1 MENMANTAN
10 LSNVSLV
17 FANAS
22 AEGSVAFAE
31 NKFAVDKSALVDQL
45 NVSQNAITNSVY
57 TLSADFD
64 TLQTKRVDFDGAAS
78 GTVSVQAAASTS
90 PHSLTLPS
98 SEGGENTY
106 LSNDGAGVLSWG
118 AIPGTGT
125 LIGLQT
131 FTSAG
136 VQTYTPTSGCKNVI
150 VYAIGGG
157 GGGGGAFAG
166 GTRSTGGGGGEGGC
180 RVGLFVVSDGVT
192 GSVSVGAGGQGG
204 GPSNP
209 ENHANL
215 WGSLGSNTTFTYNG
229 STITGNGGRRGGN
242 ATSNNF
248 SWTNMPLL
256 SDSTSTAINGVLL
269 SSYSVWGKN
278 GFRADI
284 YTEPQVIHGGSGNS
298 SIFGG
303 GGQSQGTLIY
313 SGGNGIAGKDGVGG
327 GGSGAYQSDG
337 VAYNGGNGGCGGVYI
352 YEYA

>member
-1 MENMANTAN
+1 MASTAN
-10 LSNVSLV
+10 LSNESLV
-17 FANAS
+17 FANADT
-22 AEGSVAFAE
+22 EGSVAFAE
-31 NKFAVDKSALVDQL
+31 NKFTVDKSTLVDQL
-45 NVSQNAITNSVY
+45 NVSQNAITDSVY
-57 TLSADFD
+57 TLSANFD
-64 TLQTKRVDFDGAAS
+64 TLQANRVDLKGASS
-78 GTVSVQAAASTS
+78 GTVSVQAAASTT
-90 PHSLTLPS
+90 PHTLTLPS
-98 SEGGENTY
+98 TEGGENTY

-118 AIPGTGT
+118 ALQGTGT

-136 VQTYTPTSGCKNVI
+136 VQTYTPTSGCKNAI

-166 GTRSTGGGGGEGGC
+166 STRSTGGGGGEGGC
-180 RVGLFVVSDGVT
+180 RVGLFVVSGGVT

-204 GPSNP
+204 GPNNP

-242 ATSNNF
+242 ATNNNF
-248 SWTNMPLL
+248 SWTTMPLL
-256 SDSTSTAINGVLL
+256 SDSSSTAINDVLL

-284 YTEPQVIHGGSGNS
+284 YTEPQVVHGGSGSS

-303 GGQSQGTLIY
+303 GGQGQGTLIY
-313 SGGNGIAGKDGVGG
+313 AGNDGSPGKNGVGG

-337 VAYNGGNGGCGGVYI
+337 VARNGGDGGCGGVYI